1 LAKRLR
7 RDVGWFGSFAMGY
20 GDVGP
25 NIFIAL
31 GIITLFAGGAAP
43 IAFLIA
49 AAIYAMVGLAYA
61 ELAPTYPYAGGVQ
74 VYSLKAS
81 NSLVGYI
88 AGWAMALSYLLCIS
102 LFAVA
107 AAGYLGYL
115 IPSLRQLDLGL
126 PIPWIGLVAGGL
138 ISLLLV
144 LNYFGIRYS
153 SFLLSLL
160 VLLGLVIEA
169 VILSTGF
176 ILKFDLGLFLSH
188 ISEVGGDA
196 VHHDVGYLP
205 TLSIRENNFLYAVT
219 LAMSSFI
226 GIESIAQAAEETR
239 RPHKAIPRAAKMT
252 VVAVIVSALLFTT
265 LSTGS
270 LEWGIIASSIENPVA
285 TLVRSFPV
293 LGPWLAPLVA
303 IAAFILCYAS
313 SNTGV
318 IGLSRLVS
326 SMGRFNLM
334 PSWFYSI
341 HPRFRT
347 PTRTIISLGPL
358 AIILALPGDIPFLAS
373 VYSFG
378 ALLSYVILMYSF
390 IKLRN
395 LAKDDFRPWR
405 VPGAFK
411 IRAGGREWEIP
422 IVGFLGLAGTLAA
435 FLLLL
440 IFHITGRTIGLIWIA
455 VGLAVYVV
463 SRKQL
468 KAKLISREESRFVV
482 PMAYRMKLA
491 VLVRPYEDMD
501 VVRSTVVHGV
511 DPRFTI
517 RLVSIVENNGPEPAL
532 DDLCKRVEADLMD
545 VMQRIRGE
553 GYEVDYKVVKGDFE
567 MVVSGMLE
575 RGDVDLVAYIQRRA
589 EKATFEKGH
598 EQQIHRLMT
607 FYPGKTM
614 ALRRVG

>member
-1 LAKRLR
+1 MSKTLR

-31 GIITLFAGGAAP
+31 GVITLFAGGAAP
-43 IAFLIA
+43 LAFLVA
-49 AAIYAMVGLAYA
+49 AVIYAMVGLAYA
-61 ELAPTYPYAGGVQ
+61 ELAPTYPYAGGVH

-81 NSLVGYI
+81 NTLTAYV

-102 LFAVA
+102 LFSVA

-115 IPSLRQLDLGL
+115 IPYLRQAAAGL
-126 PIPWIGLVAGGL
+126 PIPWIGLIAGLL
-138 ISLLLV
+138 ISLLLI

-153 SFLLSLL
+153 SYFLSSL
-160 VLLGLVIEA
+160 VLLGLAIEA
-169 VILSTGF
+169 AILVTGF
-176 ILKFDLGLFLSH
+176 ILKFDLGLFSSQ

-196 VHHDVGYLP
+196 VHPDVGYLP
-205 TLSIRENNFLYAVT
+205 MLSIRENNFLYAVT

-239 RPHKAIPRAAKMT
+239 RPHKTIPRAAKMT
-252 VVAVIVSALLFTT
+252 VVAVVVSALLFVI

-270 LEWGIIASSIENPVA
+270 LEWRVIAASIENPIA
-285 TLVRSFPV
+285 TLVQSFPV
-293 LGPWLAPLVA
+293 FGMWLAPLVA
-303 IAAFILCYAS
+303 VAAFILCYAS

-334 PSWFYSI
+334 PAWFHSI

-347 PTRTIISLGPL
+347 PTRTILSLGPL

-378 ALLSYVILMYSF
+378 ALLSYVLLMHSF

-395 LAKDDFRPWR
+395 TAKEDYRPWL
-405 VPGAFK
+405 VPGAIKMNF
-411 IRAGGREWEIP
+411 GGRVWEVP
-422 IVGFLGLAGTLAA
+422 IIGVLGLAGTVAA

-440 IFHITGRTIGLIWIA
+440 IFHNTGRTIGLIWIA
-455 VGLAVYVV
+455 AGLVVYVV
-463 SRKQL
+463 SRKVRRS
-468 KAKLISREESRFVV
+468 KLISREESKLVI
-482 PMAYRMKLA
+482 PMAYRMKLG
-491 VLVRPYEDMD
+491 VLVRPYEDMH
-501 VVRSTVVHGV
+501 VVKSTVIHGV

-517 RLVSIVENNGPEPAL
+517 LLISIVEDTLTRTSSE
-532 DDLCKRVEADLMD
+532 DFCRRVEADLRD
-545 VMQRIRGE
+545 VAQQLRSE
-553 GYEVDYKVVKGDFE
+553 GYEVDHKVVMGEFE
-567 MVVSGMLE
+567 MVVSEMLNKGE
-575 RGDVDLVAYIQRRA
+575 IDLVAYIQRRA
-589 EKATFEKGH
+589 GKATFEKGH
-598 EQQIHRLMT
+598 EQQIHRLMSV
-607 FYPGKTM
+607 YPGKTM